1 MIEKLNFR
9 IAGTA
14 PLIMHNG
21 QMADPANEW
30 TRAVKEIS
38 GKRKKTEADYEEMAR
53 LEWMGALYLQDG
65 CPCIPGYVFE
75 AALIGRGGAA
85 RKQKMGK
92 QAAAGLYVTKNF
104 PLIYKGANEPS
115 ELWLDERFRFS
126 VPVKVGQARIIRTRP
141 IFSKWSAYIE
151 VEFDPQLIN
160 ADDIRLW
167 IEVAGYEV
175 GLMDWRPKYG
185 RFSVVWDVK

>member
-9 IAGTA
+9 IVGTA

-21 QMADPANEW
+21 QLADPANEW
-30 TRAVKEIS
+30 SRAIKEIS
-38 GKRKKTEADYEEMAR
+38 GKRKKTEADYKEMAR

-65 CPCIPGYVFE
+65 QPCIPGYVFE

-104 PLIYKGANEPS
+104 PLVYDGPREPK
-115 ELWLDERFRFS
+115 ELWPDERFRLV
-126 VPVKVGQARIIRTRP
+126 VPVKVGQARIMRTRP
-141 IFSKWSAYIE
+141 IFAEWSAEIE
-151 VEFDPQLIN
+151 VELDPQLVN
-160 ADDIRLW
+160 ADDVRLW
-167 IEVAGYEV
+167 VGVAGYEV

-185 RFSVVWDVK
+185 RFSVVWEK

>member
-1 MIEKLNFR
+1 MTEKLKFR

-21 QMADPANEW
+21 QLADPANEW

-38 GKRKKTEADYEEMAR
+38 GKRKKTTADYDEMAR
-53 LEWMGALYLQDG
+53 LEWMGSLYLEDSQ
-65 CPCIPGYVFE
+65 PCIPGYVFE

-104 PLIYKGANEPS
+104 PLVYEGPHETH
-115 ELWLDERFRFS
+115 ELWLDERFRLV
-126 VPVKVGQARIIRTRP
+126 VPVKIGQARIMRTRP
-141 IFSKWSAYIE
+141 LFAEWSAEIE
-151 VEFDPQLIN
+151 VEFDSQLVN
-160 ADDIRLW
+160 AEDVHLW
-167 IEVAGYEV
+167 VQTAGYEV

-185 RFSVVWDVK
+185 RFSVTWEE

>member
-1 MIEKLNFR
+1 MIKKLNFR

-21 QMADPANEW
+21 QMADPANKW
-30 TRAVKEIS
+30 SQAVKAIS
-38 GKRKKTEADYEEMAR
+38 GKRKKTEADYKEMAR

-65 CPCIPGYVFE
+65 QPCIPGYVLE
-75 AALIGRGGAA
+75 ATLTGKGGAA

-104 PLIYKGANEPS
+104 PLVYEGSREPK
-115 ELWLDERFRFS
+115 ELWLDEKFRFV
-126 VPVKVGQARIIRTRP
+126 VPVKVGQARIMRTRP
-141 IFSKWSAYIE
+141 IFLEWSAE
-151 VEFDPQLIN
+151 VEIEFDPRLVN
-160 ADDIRLW
+160 EDDVVLW
-167 IEVAGYEV
+167 VDIAGYEV

-185 RFSVVWDVK
+185 RFEAERL

>member
-21 QMADPANEW
+21 QLADPANEW

-38 GKRKKTEADYEEMAR
+38 GKRKKTEADYKEMAR

-65 CPCIPGYVFE
+65 CPCIPGHVFE
-75 AALIGRGGAA
+75 AALIGKGGAA

-104 PLIYKGANEPS
+104 PLIYEGPS
-115 ELWLDERFRFS
+115 DPKELWLDEKFRF
-126 VPVKVGQARIIRTRP
+126 VVAVKVGQARIMRTRP
-141 IFSKWSAYIE
+141 IFHEWSAE
-151 VEFDPQLIN
+151 VEIEFDPDLVN
-160 ADDIRLW
+160 ADDVRLW
-167 IEVAGYEV
+167 VRTAGYEV
-175 GLMDWRPKYG
+175 GLMDWRPKFG
-185 RFSVVWDVK
+185 RFDVTEI